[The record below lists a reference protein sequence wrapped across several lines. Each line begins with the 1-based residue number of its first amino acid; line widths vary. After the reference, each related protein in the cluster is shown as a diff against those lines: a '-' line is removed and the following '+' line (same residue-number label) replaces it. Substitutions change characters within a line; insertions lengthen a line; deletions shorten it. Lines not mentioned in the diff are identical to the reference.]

1 MTERISERTTGNPD
15 AVALVGLPAT
25 VLETHRRL
33 ETLGA
38 GAPRVIGAVLLG
50 DKGEWGERLAEA
62 SIRVLGEVNELPE
75 LARRHG
81 IRVAV
86 VSLPLAMSGAIGRV
100 RALLRAGGV
109 SERFSMTMADTLS
122 HEGAPARAWRSA
134 PDFAAL
140 IGRPMRATNE
150 AEARRVIG
158 GRRVLITGAGGSIG
172 SELALRCAGLSP
184 SLLVVMDRSENAL
197 FEIERRLVQ
206 RFPKIALQRV
216 LHDVVDEGGTL
227 RLFREHRPEVVFH
240 AAAHKHVPMMEDH
253 PAAAVNNNL
262 FGTRSVAD
270 AALASGTRRFV
281 MVSTDKAVNPT
292 SVMGAT
298 KRLAEIYVRSLNL
311 IEPVEGE
318 GRGRGER
325 RRGGDGEAS
334 GAGGAPRFSL
344 VRFGNVLGSACSVLP
359 IWSAQLAEGAPI
371 TVTHPEMTRYFM
383 SIPEAAALVI
393 QAATIDKTTG
403 RGDEVFVLDMGAPV
417 RICELAERFVRSQGL
432 APRWEDAQGRAM
444 PRPFPDP
451 PTPGVE
457 PDSVMGLTQIPI
469 RFVGA
474 RPGEKLHEELAYQ
487 TEDLARTRVPGIL
500 AWSGALPDLDLV
512 RSMIEDMARVRH
524 SSEAAQVLEAI
535 RRHVPEMRQPIV
547 VCSAQASFAA

>member
-1 MTERISERTTGNPD
+1 
-15 AVALVGLPAT
+15 
-25 VLETHRRL
+25 
-33 ETLGA
+33 
-38 GAPRVIGAVLLG
+38 
-50 DKGEWGERLAEA
+50 
-62 SIRVLGEVNELPE
+62 
-75 LARRHG
+75 
-81 IRVAV
+81 
-86 VSLPLAMSGAIGRV
+86 
-100 RALLRAGGV
+100 
-109 SERFSMTMADTLS
+109 
-122 HEGAPARAWRSA
+122 
-134 PDFAAL
+134 
-140 IGRPMRATNE
+140 
-150 AEARRVIG
+150 
-158 GRRVLITGAGGSIG
+158 
-172 SELALRCAGLSP
+172 
-184 SLLVVMDRSENAL
+184 
-197 FEIERRLVQ
+197 
-206 RFPKIALQRV
+206 
-216 LHDVVDEGGTL
+216 
-227 RLFREHRPEVVFH
+227 
-240 AAAHKHVPMMEDH
+240 MEDH

-270 AALASGTRRFV
+270 AALAAGTRRFV

-318 GRGRGER
+318 GEGRGRRGR
-325 RRGGDGEAS
+325 RRGGDGEAP

-393 QAATIDKTTG
+393 QAATIDKTPG
-403 RGDEVFVLDMGAPV
+403 HGDEVFVLDMGAPV

-444 PRPFPDP
+444 PRPFPDA
-451 PTPGVE
+451 PTLGVE
-457 PDSVMGLTQIPI
+457 PNSVIGLAQVPI
-469 RFVGA
+469 RFIGA

-512 RSMIEDMARVRH
+512 RSMIEDMAQVRH

-535 RRHVPEMRQPIV
+535 RRHVPEMRQSIV
-547 VCSAQASFAA
+547 ICSAQASFAA